1 MSPIPR
7 DVSMDSTTGNQ
18 YLYDGE
24 GRVCAVESTSAPG
37 FTTMTGYI
45 YDADGNRVAKGT
57 ITSLSCDTTQNGFQP
72 GTDYVLGPGGE
83 PVTELA
89 EDSNGTMQWQ
99 QTYVYAGSA
108 LIGTY
113 DPNPDTPSQPLLSFR
128 LTDWVGTMR
137 ATTDANGVAQGA
149 CAGLPFGDG
158 QACQGNIPDPHYFT
172 GKERDPETG
181 GPNGNDYFGAR
192 YYASSMARWLS
203 PDWSAK
209 VEPVPYAKMDDPQ
222 SLNLYAYVGN
232 NPLTTIDQDGHGGSG
247 CQSSSA
253 QVGSCQKQ
261 SAVNKGGTDDG
272 QEAQQQSGPT
282 AKVKGNTVTY
292 TYPDGSKVVLKGDHP
307 FRDNNPGD
315 LRSGHGSIGR
325 DGGFAIYPS
334 LQAGV
339 DALGATLTGKYGDS
353 SIADTMKAFAPA
365 SDGNDPVKYAA
376 TLASAV
382 GVPASTKISALSSA
396 QLMTFQYTIANAE
409 GYSAAGNTA
418 SYTAP
423 PQ

>member
-7 DVSMDSTTGNQ
+7 DVTIDSTTGNQ

-89 EDSNGTMQWQ
+89 EDSNGTMNWQ
-99 QTYVYAGSA
+99 RTYVYAGSA

-232 NPLTTIDQDGHGGSG
+232 NPLTTIDPDGHGGSG

-272 QEAQQQSGPT
+272 QGAQKKDSNTQTPTQSTTDPAPPLKYDMKQPVPPLPAAGPILPVLQCMQSCSSFVISSTAEDTPRHPPGTPHRLNEAADLEVGLGKEHSTLQCAANCGAHFGLDERAHPSKNSSGPH
-282 AKVKGNTVTY
+282 VHVQVT
-292 TYPDGSKVVLKGDHP
+292 PGRNGG
-307 FRDNNPGD
+307 RGD
-315 LRSGHGSIGR
+315 L
-325 DGGFAIYPS
+325 P
-334 LQAGV
+334 L
-339 DALGATLTGKYGDS
+339 
-353 SIADTMKAFAPA
+353 P
-365 SDGNDPVKYAA
+365 ND
-376 TLASAV
+376 
-382 GVPASTKISALSSA
+382 
-396 QLMTFQYTIANAE
+396 
-409 GYSAAGNTA
+409 
-418 SYTAP
+418 
-423 PQ
+423 